1 MDRSKAIYHVV
12 WGALLLL
19 MGVLLLI
26 QVPQVME
33 RITRIEYH
41 KFVLWFIRIIIYIIA
56 LLLIGGGARK
66 IYENYKHLK
75 G

>member
-1 MDRSKAIYHVV
+1 MDKSRAIFQVI
-12 WGALLLL
+12 WGVLLLL
-19 MGVLLLI
+19 MGALLFI
-26 QVPQVME
+26 QVPEVME

-41 KFVLWFIRIIIYIIA
+41 RFVIWSIRVVIYLIA

-66 IYENYKHLK
+66 IYENYKQLK

>member
-1 MDRSKAIYHVV
+1 M
-12 WGALLLL
+12 GALLFF
-19 MGVLLLI
+19 
-26 QVPQVME
+26 QVSQVMA
-33 RITRIEYH
+33 RIAQIEN
-41 KFVLWFIRIIIYIIA
+41 FTSIQWIIRIMVYLIA